1 VENINFK
8 GLHLIGEGG
17 HGKVYRLDENRCI
30 KIYKHAKDMQMEYR
44 VLKHASGY
52 PQFPKVY
59 ECKDRYMIREYID
72 GQNIEDYIKENGFD
86 NDLARE
92 LTELIN
98 VFIKLKFT
106 RIDIRMEEVFVTRDH
121 KIRIVDTTR
130 YLDKKALYPRKMFE
144 TLKRLKCYKQYMNF
158 LKENYSELYKDWNKK
173 IISTSF
179 FKPVEEL
186 KKLNLKQ

>member
-1 VENINFK
+1 VENINLK
-8 GLHLIGEGG
+8 GLPLIGKGC
-17 HGKVYRLDENRCI
+17 HGKVYMLDENRCI
-30 KIYKHAKDMQMEYR
+30 KICKHAKDMQMEYH
-44 VLKHASGY
+44 VLNHASGY

-72 GQNIEDYIKENGFD
+72 GQNIQDYIKENGFD

-106 RIDIRMEEVFVTRDH
+106 RIDIRMQEVFVTRDH

-130 YLDKKALYPRKMFE
+130 YLDKRALYPRKMLKA
-144 TLKRLKCYKQYMNF
+144 LKRLRCYKQYMNF
-158 LKENYSELYKDWNKK
+158 LKENYPKLYKSWKKKK
-173 IISTSF
+173 ISMSF
-179 FKPVEEL
+179 F
-186 KKLNLKQ
+186 

>member
-1 VENINFK
+1 MKNINLK
-8 GLHLIGEGG
+8 GLPLIGKGC

-30 KIYKHAKDMQMEYR
+30 KICKHAKDMQMEYR

-72 GQNIEDYIKENGFD
+72 GQNIQDYIKENGFD

-106 RIDIRMEEVFVTRDH
+106 RIDIRMQEVFVTRDH

-130 YLDKKALYPRKMFE
+130 YLDKRALYPRKMLN
-144 TLKRLKCYKQYMNF
+144 TLKRLRCYKQYMKF
-158 LKENYSELYKDWNKK
+158 LKENHRKLYKLWNKN
-173 IISTSF
+173 IISMIF
-179 FKPVEEL
+179 F
-186 KKLNLKQ
+186 